1 MEGVREA
8 WRERRRK
15 WDPEVL
21 VTLGNKGGT
30 RPLGELV
37 LDPEGRVRLGL
48 WGGGRT
54 GSQAD
59 RKPGPGW
66 GDGHLCRMR
75 RC

>member
-8 WRERRRK
+8 WTERRRK

-21 VTLGNKGGT
+21 VTLGNKGGP
-30 RPLGELV
+30 RPLGELA

-48 WGGGRT
+48 WCGGRT

-59 RKPGPGW
+59 RKLGPGW